1 MIIEKEYIPI
11 LSDALESFTLQPEEY
26 NIPYDIY
33 TSTEFEEFH
42 TGFSTNDAKALIEQL
57 SNGNHNISDSCI
69 NYIYNIVLSY
79 KSLVNFVLLYETES
93 PETKAEIIVTRKS
106 INALIRFLKSSC
118 SQNNIELYILDDE
131 SEEDDFFF
139 L

>member
-42 TGFSTNDAKALIEQL
+42 TGFSTNDAKALIEFAESERL
-57 SNGNHNISDSCI
+57 EMSANSG
-69 NYIYNIVLSY
+69 
-79 KSLVNFVLLYETES
+79 SLV
-93 PETKAEIIVTRKS
+93 
-106 INALIRFLKSSC
+106 
-118 SQNNIELYILDDE
+118 
-131 SEEDDFFF
+131 
-139 L
+139 